1 MALVIRNINKFF
13 GPLKALDNVSL
24 KIENGALV
32 CFLGPSGC
40 GKTTL
45 LRVISGLELPDSG
58 SILVDDLNMSTV
70 PARNRNFGMVFQS
83 YSLFPNLTIAANV
96 AYGLECRKWSR
107 SDIVLRVDNM
117 LSLVHLEDQAH
128 KYPHQLSGGQQQRVA
143 LARAL
148 APRPSVLLLDE
159 PLSALDAKVREE
171 LREEI
176 KTLQQRLKITTIM
189 VTHDQEEALT
199 MADRIM
205 VMKDGKV
212 MQTGTPM
219 DIYRRPENPF
229 VAQFIGRMNIVPAD
243 MGIETS
249 SNGGP
254 KGSRAK
260 TLGIRPENIGLSDDP
275 GSEIKLRGIIQRVSR
290 LGNLT
295 RVKISL
301 SNNNGH
307 DPITIVSEI
316 QGPGQDMRIGAEKSL
331 KIDPETVRVLEWE

>member
-1 MALVIRNINKFF
+1 MVLEIRNINKFF
-13 GPLKALDNVSL
+13 GPIKALDNVSL
-24 KIENGALV
+24 TIENGSLV

-58 SILVDDLNMSTV
+58 SIIVNEQNMSSI

-83 YSLFPNLTIAANV
+83 YSLFPNMTIASNI
-96 AYGLECRKWSR
+96 AYGLESRKWTK
-107 SDIVLRVDNM
+107 SDIALRVDNM
-117 LSLVHLEDQAH
+117 LNLVHLEDQAH

-148 APRPSVLLLDE
+148 APRPAVLLLDE

-189 VTHDQEEALT
+189 VTHDQEEAMT
-199 MADRIM
+199 MADKIM

-243 MGIETS
+243 LGLDVP
-249 SNGGP
+249 SNGSP
-254 KGSRAK
+254 KGSRPK
-260 TLGIRPENIGLSDDP
+260 TLGIRPENIVLYDDP
-275 GSEIKLRGIIQRVSR
+275 GSEIKLTGIIEQISS

-301 SNNNGH
+301 KNRNGQG
-307 DPITIVSEI
+307 PLSIVSEI
-316 QGPGQDMRIGAEKSL
+316 QGSGPDMQIGKEKAL
-331 KIDPETVRVLEWE
+331 AIDPQTIRVLEWA

>member
-1 MALVIRNINKFF
+1 MALEVRNINKSF
-13 GPLKALDNVSL
+13 GTIKALDNVSL
-24 KIENGALV
+24 KIENGTLV

-45 LRVISGLELPDSG
+45 LRVISGLEPSDSG
-58 SILVDDLNMSTV
+58 SIFVNDQNMSTI

-107 SDIVLRVDNM
+107 SDTALRVDNM

-205 VMKDGKV
+205 VMEDGKV

-219 DIYRRPENPF
+219 DIYRHPENPF

-243 MGIETS
+243 MGILFS

-254 KGSRAK
+254 KGARAK
-260 TLGIRPENIGLSDDP
+260 ILGIRPENIGLPDHP
-275 GSEIKLRGIIQRVSR
+275 GPENKLTGTVQRISR

-301 SNNNGH
+301 NNDNSH
-307 DPITIVSEI
+307 DPVTIISEI
-316 QGPGQDMRIGAEKSL
+316 QGFGQDIHIGEERAL
-331 KIDPETVRVLEWE
+331 VIDPQTVRVLEWA